1 MISLTAA
8 LLNFFIFK
16 FILKRKKMISNYAY
30 IICIIFHKVT
40 RICVKC
46 MIKHELQ
53 HCRKGRSGEEGGAQ
67 H

>member
-1 MISLTAA
+1 
-8 LLNFFIFK
+8 
-16 FILKRKKMISNYAY
+16 MISNYAY

-53 HCRKGRSGEEGGAQ
+53 HCRKGRSGEEGVELSIKVCLL
-67 H
+67 

>member
-1 MISLTAA
+1 
-8 LLNFFIFK
+8 
-16 FILKRKKMISNYAY
+16 MISNHAY

>member
-1 MISLTAA
+1 
-8 LLNFFIFK
+8 
-16 FILKRKKMISNYAY
+16 MISNYAY

-53 HCRKGRSGEEGGAQ
+53 HCRKGRSGEEVGFQENDLLLRELDGGYWLKFAKM
-67 H
+67 

>member
-16 FILKRKKMISNYAY
+16 FILKEKDYAY